1 MKTVLVTGAT
11 GNVGFE
17 VVQHLKTRGVKVRVA
32 ITNPEQS
39 KRHFD
44 PDIEVVR
51 FIFGEPSTYLPAL
64 TGVDAVFLLRPPQI
78 SNAKKFINPFIDAAK
93 VLGVRAMTF
102 LSVQGAQANPL
113 VPHHAIEQHLKT
125 SGLEYSFL
133 RAAFF
138 MQNLTNA
145 HHQDILQHN
154 DIMIPAANGKT
165 AFVDVRDLAAVAAIT
180 LTETGHANTAYE
192 LTGSQ
197 ALTYDQVAQILSQI
211 LGRTIRYSHPN
222 VLQFWQ
228 RRYQYQEP
236 IGFILVMTALYTV
249 AALGQAGHLTTDTK
263 RLLGREPITFEQ
275 FARDHASAW
284 LPA

>member
-17 VVQHLKTRGVKVRVA
+17 VVQHLKDVKVRVA
-32 ITNPEQS
+32 VTNPEEV
-39 KRHFD
+39 KTRFD
-44 PDIEVVR
+44 PSIEVVR
-51 FIFGEPSTYLPAL
+51 FIFGEPSTYLAAL
-64 TGVDAVFLLRPPQI
+64 QNVDAVFLLRPPQI
-78 SNAKKFINPFIDAAK
+78 SDAKKFINPFIDAAK

-102 LSVQGAQANPL
+102 LSVQGAERNPV
-113 VPHHAIEQHLKT
+113 VPHYTIEQHLKA

-138 MQNLTNA
+138 MQNLSNA
-145 HHQDILQHN
+145 HRQDILQHN

-180 LTETGHANTAYE
+180 LTQAGHANTAYE
-192 LTGSQ
+192 LTGNQ
-197 ALTYDQVAQILSQI
+197 ALTYDQVAAVLTEI
-211 LGRTIRYSHPN
+211 LGRKIRYPRPN
-222 VLQFWQ
+222 LLQFWQ
-228 RRYQYQEP
+228 RRYQYREP

-249 AALGQAGHLTTDTK
+249 AALGQAGHLTTDTQ

-275 FARDHASAW
+275 FARDYASAW
-284 LPA
+284 QPKG